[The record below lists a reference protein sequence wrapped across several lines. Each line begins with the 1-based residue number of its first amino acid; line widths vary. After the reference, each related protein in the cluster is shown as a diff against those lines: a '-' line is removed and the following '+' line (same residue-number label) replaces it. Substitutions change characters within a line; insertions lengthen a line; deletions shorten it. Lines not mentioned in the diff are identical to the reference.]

1 MEIERKW
8 MVSAWPQGL
17 KPLAEYEMEQGYLSV
32 RPTVRIRKE
41 SRMGGETEYILCFK
55 GKGRLS
61 RQELELP
68 LEEDF
73 YHGLAEIIAKPLI
86 PKTRRD
92 YALPDGLRLEVSLVD
107 AGQPTEF
114 MYAEV
119 EYKTEAEALA
129 WQPPASLA
137 DYLSDEVTHQKGQ
150 SMGAYWLA
158 TRGGAE

>member
-17 KPLAEYEMEQGYLSV
+17 KLLAEYEMEQGYLSV

-73 YHGLAEIIAKPLI
+73 YHGLEEIIAKPLI
-86 PKTRRD
+86 PK
-92 YALPDGLRLEVSLVD
+92 LVSCGIANCRWDQIDWLSPV
-107 AGQPTEF
+107 QI
-114 MYAEV
+114 V
-119 EYKTEAEALA
+119 EYFCV
-129 WQPPASLA
+129 PA
-137 DYLSDEVTHQKGQ
+137 
-150 SMGAYWLA
+150 
-158 TRGGAE
+158 